1 MVARVID
8 ALSDRLADRIAKRVV
23 SQLYFRELHP
33 STLLQREAQAEAAA
47 YVKEKMPGALYFM
60 EREPL
65 LRYAVDQVTR
75 PGLML
80 ELGVFSGKSI
90 WVIAQRT
97 PRVVHGFDSFEG
109 LPEDWTGNKD
119 PKGQYSTGGRMPEVP
134 ANVRLHRGWFSE
146 TLPGFLEAHSEEI
159 AFMHIDCDLYSST
172 RTVLEATAGRL
183 REGTVIVLDDY
194 FNFPGWRNHEF
205 KALQEFVRAT
215 GIEYEYIG
223 YARHQ
228 VALILRR
235 APSPPAR

>member
-1 MVARVID
+1 
-8 ALSDRLADRIAKRVV
+8 LSLHPRRRTTLSERLYRRFVQKFWSRDLGLELQLHAKRESV
-23 SQLYFRELHP
+23 
-33 STLLQREAQAEAAA
+33 A
-47 YVKEKMPGALYFM
+47 YVLERMPNAIMFRDRWDLLEFALERAPADGLLLEFGVADGAS
-60 EREPL
+60 
-65 LRYAVDQVTR
+65 TR
-75 PGLML
+75 FL
-80 ELGVFSGKSI
+80 
-90 WVIAQRT
+90 AART

-119 PKGQYSTGGRMPEVP
+119 PKGQYSTGGRMPDVP
-134 ANVRLHRGWFSE
+134 ANVRLHRGWFSD

>member
-47 YVKEKMPGALYFM
+47 YVKEQMPGALYFM

-109 LPEDWTGNKD
+109 LPEEVGPWTKAD
-119 PKGQYSTGGRMPEVP
+119 FDLGGRIPSIDDP
-134 ANVRLHRGWFSE
+134 RVRFYKGWFSDV
-146 TLPGFLEAHSEEI
+146 LPHYQVPAHDVLVMNMDADI
-159 AFMHIDCDLYSST
+159 YSST
-172 RTVLEATAGRL
+172 AYVLRHFRPWIKQGTYIYFDEFNHVDQEPRAFHELIESGFRFRLVSTDSTLAFSCFQCTQTA
-183 REGTVIVLDDY
+183 
-194 FNFPGWRNHEF
+194 
-205 KALQEFVRAT
+205 
-215 GIEYEYIG
+215 
-223 YARHQ
+223 
-228 VALILRR
+228 
-235 APSPPAR
+235 S